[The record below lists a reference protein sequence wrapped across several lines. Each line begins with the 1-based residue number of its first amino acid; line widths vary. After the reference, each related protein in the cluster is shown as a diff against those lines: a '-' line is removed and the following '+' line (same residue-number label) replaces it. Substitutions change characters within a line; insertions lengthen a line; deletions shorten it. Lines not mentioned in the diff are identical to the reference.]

1 MFFTPDYFHA
11 DISNLMHEGEDPPI
25 AFGQHANA
33 EINSQITE
41 TNELLDAVVALQPLK
56 VSADGSSVE

>member
-1 MFFTPDYFHA
+1 MFFTPDYFYG
-11 DISNLMHEGEDPPI
+11 DVQNLMHEGEDPPI

-41 TNELLDAVVALQPLK
+41 TNELLDAVVAL
-56 VSADGSSVE
+56 